1 MKKIVAGV
9 AGLVGTVGAFAA
21 APDVTAITDAGT
33 SVAVV
38 GAAVFTVYVGV
49 KTYKWFRSAL

>member
-1 MKKIVAGV
+1 MKKIVAGA
-9 AGLVGTVGAFAA
+9 AGLLGTVAAFAD
-21 APDVTAITDAGT
+21 APDTTAITAAGT
-33 SVAVV
+33 SVGGV